1 MKLAVS
7 IVVGMFACVVNFL
20 RMFFPPPV
28 QRYSELH
35 DMVFLETSAKNNKN
49 VREAFAQLAS
59 EICDMKA
66 QQSPQTLYGVE
77 SSPSL
82 SLSRDTKP
90 VNEGSGCGC

>member
-1 MKLAVS
+1 MWLVF
-7 IVVGMFACVVNFL
+7 VFL
-20 RMFFPPPV
+20 PSV

-35 DMVFLETSAKNNKN
+35 DMVFLETSAKNNTN

-59 EICDMKA
+59 EICEMKA
-66 QQSPQTLYGVE
+66 QQSPQTLYGVDT
-77 SSPSL
+77 SPSL

>member
-1 MKLAVS
+1 MCLFVWLTFEYV
-7 IVVGMFACVVNFL
+7 I
-20 RMFFPPPV
+20 PPSV

-35 DMVFLETSAKNNKN
+35 DMVFLETSAKNNTN

-66 QQSPQTLYGVE
+66 QQSPQTLYGVD